1 MLQTATKATVDFDP
15 RDKHW
20 HVRIQVG
27 EEVIKRRLDST
38 DRDAGAD
45 TVRTQAVAAAKD
57 EGYEVDPATVTI
69 NR

>member
-1 MLQTATKATVDFDP
+1 MLQTATKANVDFDP

-20 HVRIQVG
+20 HVRIQIG

-38 DRDAGAD
+38 DQNADAD
-45 TVRTQAVAAAKD
+45 TVRSQAVAAAKD

-69 NR
+69 NK

>member
-1 MLQTATKATVDFDP
+1 MLQTATKANVDFDP

-20 HVRIQVG
+20 HVRIQIG
-27 EEVIKRRLDST
+27 EEVIKRKLDST
-38 DRDAGAD
+38 DRDGDAD
-45 TVRTQAVAAAKD
+45 KLKVQAVAAAKD

>member
-1 MLQTATKATVDFDP
+1 VLQTATKANVDFDP

-20 HVRIQVG
+20 HLRIQIG

-38 DRDAGAD
+38 DRDADAG
-45 TVRTQAVAAAKD
+45 TIRSQAVAAAKD

-69 NR
+69 SR